1 MTIVNVRLT
10 GELENFVENFI
21 RSGYATSKTEVIR
34 MGLIKLKEQE
44 FDDVSDDLELGQY
57 LRGIRG
63 GKVKP
68 KFLKPVSN
76 ARDLL
81 K

>member
-10 GELENFVENFI
+10 GELENFVEKFI

-34 MGLIKLKEQE
+34 MGLIRLKEQE
-44 FDDVSDDLELGQY
+44 FDDVSDDPELGQY
-57 LRGIRG
+57 LREIKEGR
-63 GKVKP
+63 VKP